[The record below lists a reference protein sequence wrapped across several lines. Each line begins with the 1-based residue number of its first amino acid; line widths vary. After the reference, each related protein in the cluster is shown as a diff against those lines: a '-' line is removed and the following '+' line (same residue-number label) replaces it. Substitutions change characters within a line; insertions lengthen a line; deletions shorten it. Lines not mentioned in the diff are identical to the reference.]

1 MFHRAN
7 LLFIAL
13 LLAAASGCTVAEN
26 TEPVDSVSE
35 PDFTD
40 NYWPT
45 MAIVDWSQVDLTDPE
60 KIAEF
65 ARADIIA
72 LETAYVWRDNL
83 NPGAL
88 DEIRA
93 LNPDVRIVG
102 YLNAQDSWLAWG
114 NIDRSDAENP
124 FYTWEWFQ
132 ATKPY
137 WSYTTEGDTMLSWP
151 GKVLLNVLDE
161 NCRQAMVDVLVD
173 HWSAHDNVLDG
184 FYWDHFNSFLWVPI
198 EIPGVEGEMDLDGDG
213 IAHRDDEDEK
223 QAYRDASEDLIRRV
237 RRALGSDVIQ
247 IANGQRAPSDPEFA
261 ALFDGM
267 FYENFPEYSFSGDEL
282 RQSLDPEVENNLF
295 EARTWCRA
303 DNGGP
308 WLILSNWGQ
317 FYAPNEDGV
326 TVVWKR
332 ADLNR
337 AIGLLA
343 GCLSVYYPGTSY
355 RYGWPAVDVDLGMPL
370 GEAVQDGDLYT
381 REFENGR
388 VVLSF
393 DEAAATVPFQFA
405 IVEDGDAKQVLQ
417 TTEQLY

>member
-282 RQSLDPEVENNLF
+282 RQSLDPAVENNLF